1 MTDKQING
9 TKSEIL
15 AQYYLI
21 NKGFLVSKPI
31 NDFLEYDFIADDDKG
46 NIYRVQVKTIY
57 FDNSKQRWL
66 SSCVTSHK
74 RSQGIVN
81 KKYSIDSFDYGLF
94 ICEKYSIA
102 YFIPIDLIAERRSI
116 TFYPD
121 GQNIPTSSRYQN
133 FEKYREKIFT

>member
-21 NKGFLVSKPI
+21 NKGYLISKPI
-31 NDFLEYDFIADDDKG
+31 NDFLEYDFIVDDNKE
-46 NIYRVQVKTIY
+46 NLYRIQVKTIY

-66 SSCVTSHK
+66 SSCVTSHN
-74 RSQGIVN
+74 RSGGLIN
-81 KKYSIDSFDYGLF
+81 KKYTIKSFDYGLF
-94 ICEKYSIA
+94 ICKEYNVC
-102 YFIPIDLIAERRSI
+102 YLIPIDLIAKRRSI

-121 GQNIPTSSRYQN
+121 GKNIPVNSRYEN
-133 FEKYREKIFT
+133 FETYKEKLL

>member
-15 AQYYLI
+15 AQYYLV
-21 NKGFLVSKPI
+21 NKGYWVSKPI
-31 NDFLEYDFIADDDKG
+31 NDFLEYDFIADDNKG
-46 NIYRVQVKTIY
+46 HIYRIQVKTIY

-66 SSCVTSHK
+66 ASCVTSHK
-74 RSQGIVN
+74 RSEGIIN
-81 KKYSIDSFDYGLF
+81 KKYSINSFDYGLF
-94 ICEKYSIA
+94 ICKECNAA

-121 GQNIPTSSRYQN
+121 EKNIPINSKYEN
-133 FEKYREKIFT
+133 FEKYKDKIL